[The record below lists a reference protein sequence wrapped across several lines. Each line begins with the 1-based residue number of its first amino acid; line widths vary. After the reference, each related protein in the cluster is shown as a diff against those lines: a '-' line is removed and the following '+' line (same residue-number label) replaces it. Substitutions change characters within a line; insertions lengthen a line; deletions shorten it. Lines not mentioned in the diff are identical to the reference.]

1 MTQPRSQV
9 PVFLLKSDGEKQG
22 LVHTVCA
29 CAPITKN
36 HGNQDISA
44 VFYSV
49 TLLLHPISSFNLHS
63 KNCLQYIFTTSPGAL
78 SLRCNTVFHPLLTGK
93 LADRTHDR
101 TPLFHR
107 EWHVIQRMRRQ
118 CVPGPVFHR
127 PDLKEKLGPGN
138 EAKHDLIHTMLTQQ
152 ADQQNHYQCSLA
164 IISPLY

>member
-1 MTQPRSQV
+1 MSCLVTVTYLSAHPTPTAGIHWVVRSQV
-9 PVFLLKSDGEKQG
+9 PVFLLNLTMKNR
-22 LVHTVCA
+22 HTVCA

-36 HGNQDISA
+36 HGNLDISA

-49 TLLLHPISSFNLHS
+49 TLWMRHPIASFNLHS
-63 KNCLQYIFTTSPGAL
+63 KNCLQYIFTSAL

-93 LADRTHDR
+93 PTDRTHDR

-127 PDLKEKLGPGN
+127 Q
-138 EAKHDLIHTMLTQQ
+138 I
-152 ADQQNHYQCSLA
+152 
-164 IISPLY
+164 